1 MSKYNPYFHTN
12 NATKSTPTL
21 VLRDNPVS
29 LPQVLIPILAV
40 VFF

>member
-1 MSKYNPYFHTN
+1 MN

-29 LPQVLIPILAV
+29 LPQIFIPILIE
-40 VFF
+40 VFL